1 MEFRDKK
8 CVEVK
13 CQQAEFNIRYDSCG
27 IATVTVYLW
36 PSG

>member
-1 MEFRDKK
+1 MEFRYKK

-13 CQQAEFNIRYDSCG
+13 CQQNDAPGIDRNG
-27 IATVTVYLW
+27 IASFTTYLW